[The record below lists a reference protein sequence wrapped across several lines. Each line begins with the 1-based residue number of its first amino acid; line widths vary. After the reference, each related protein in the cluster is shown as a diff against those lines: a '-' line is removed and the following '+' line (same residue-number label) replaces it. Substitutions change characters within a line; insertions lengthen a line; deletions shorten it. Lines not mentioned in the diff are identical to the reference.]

1 MEDGNLI
8 AQLVHGASRDEGL
21 RIVLDAKGCVNFL
34 LESGEYWSRVAAL
47 LRSKNVI
54 VEFV

>member
-1 MEDGNLI
+1 M
-8 AQLVHGASRDEGL
+8 QLVHGASRDEGL

-34 LESGEYWSRVAAL
+34 LESEENWSRVATL
-47 LRSKNVI
+47 LRCKNVI